1 MKGLCARGNFTIDM
15 TWKDGKLER
24 ADILSGSGEKCIV
37 RYGDQTYTFKTRKG
51 KHYEV
56 RFTPQGG
63 IAKQL

>member
-1 MKGLCARGNFTIDM
+1 M
-15 TWKDGKLER
+15 TVNSER

-37 RYGDQTYTFKTRKG
+37 RYGDQTCTFKTRKG

-63 IAKQL
+63 IAKTTVTRQTTKQQ